1 MDVVGEAQTVQTR
14 VALSGKRGKIE
25 LGRIEEN

>member
-14 VALSGKRGKIE
+14 VALSGKKIE
-25 LGRIEEN
+25 LGRLEEN